1 MDGYEI
7 CVRRVSSNIIPGF
20 IQFIEIVSGK
30 SFIQLFKYND
40 VRGVLSKFYS
50 TEVVDIIINILT
62 RRIEE
67 VCGKDC

>member
-1 MDGYEI
+1 MDSYEV

-40 VRGVLSKFYS
+40 VKDVLSKFYS

>member
-1 MDGYEI
+1 MDSYEI

-40 VRGVLSKFYS
+40 VKDVLSKFYS